1 MRWLRSFKV
10 RLTLWYAA
18 SMAVILAV
26 FSIGTYEIVEHR
38 LENELDRQLRIDFDI
53 IEAQLDA
60 SSSGEMQ
67 WSVVGAHGDEGFARL
82 FAWFEVWSEPGELL
96 LRHWPISES
105 SIQNPLPRPQTSTLR
120 FYSLA
125 IQDQLPVR
133 IMERPA
139 RVQGRGVIVRV
150 LRDESDMHG
159 TLRQIVDVFAFAT
172 PLCLL
177 IAAMGGY
184 ALARHSLSPVTD
196 MTARARHISSESL
209 AARLPVSNPDD
220 EIGQLAMVFNATL
233 ARLERSFSE
242 LKRFSADA
250 SHELRTPLTA
260 LRTVGELALQ
270 QPRDARDLQG
280 AVESMLEEAQRLS
293 DLTDAMLMLA
303 RLESGPIQGIGGID
317 LGAVVHEV
325 KEALLV
331 LAEAKHQSLELTAP
345 IEPVQ
350 VQGEPVLLR
359 HAVLN
364 ILHNAIRYS
373 PEDSRVTMRV
383 VQRDGRAVIE
393 ISDEGPGIPASLSEK
408 VFERFYRA
416 DEGRS
421 RAAGGQ
427 GLGLAIAKSIVDQH
441 GGSIRLTSSKKG
453 STFRI
458 ELPASKCLKE
468 PSGSRLLDTNKL
480 R

>member
-60 SSSGEMQ
+60 NSSGEMQ
-67 WSVVGAHGDEGFARL
+67 WSVVGAHGDEGFVRL

-105 SIQNPLPRPQTSTLR
+105 SIQNPLPRPQASTLR

-150 LRDESDMHG
+150 LRDESDMHA
-159 TLRQIVDVFAFAT
+159 TLRQIVEVFAFAM

-270 QPRDARDLQG
+270 QPRDACDLQG

-303 RLESGPIQGIGGID
+303 RLESGPIQGIGGVD
-317 LGAVVHEV
+317 LGTLVHEV
-325 KEALLV
+325 KEALWV
-331 LAEAKHQSLELTAP
+331 LAEAKHQSIELKAP

-373 PEDSRVTMRV
+373 PEHSRVTMRV
-383 VQRDGRAVIE
+383 VRRDGRAVIE

-441 GGSIRLTSSKKG
+441 GGSIRLTSSENG

-468 PSGSRLLDTNKL
+468 PSGTRLLDTNKL